1 LSRTTELI
9 IVGAGPAGLTA
20 ALYAARAGL
29 DALVLEKLGPGGQV
43 LLTDRVENYPGFPD
57 GITGPDL
64 AERISEQVKKFAI
77 QEKNG
82 EIESLVLQ
90 KGGGF
95 TIHLA
100 GNESLSARAVIIATG
115 AHFRR
120 LGVPGEEEF
129 IGKGV
134 SYCATCDGPFYR
146 DQEVVVVGGGDS
158 AVQESLF
165 LTSFVRKIYLVHR
178 RDTLRASKILQDRAL
193 SHPKIELVWDTIV
206 ERIEGG
212 VGVEGVVTKN
222 VKTGAISRLH
232 VQGVFVFIGI
242 SPNTGFLRDDIR
254 KDEYGFLI
262 TDELMRT
269 SVPGIFAAGDCRS
282 KMLRQIVT
290 ATADGAIAAYA
301 AENYLSSLS
310 LS

>member
-1 LSRTTELI
+1 MSRTTELI

-29 DALVLEKLGPGGQV
+29 DALVLEKLSPGGQI

-57 GITGPDL
+57 GISGPDL

-115 AHFRR
+115 AHYRR

-193 SHPKIELVWDTIV
+193 AHPKIEPVWDTIV

-212 VGVEGVVTKN
+212 VGVEGVVIKN

-242 SPNTGFLRDDIR
+242 SPNTGFLGDDIR

>member
-1 LSRTTELI
+1 MSRTTELI

-64 AERISEQVKKFAI
+64 AARISEQVKKFAI

>member
-1 LSRTTELI
+1 MSRTTELI
-9 IVGAGPAGLTA
+9 IVGAGPAGLTS

-29 DALVLEKLGPGGQV
+29 DVLVLEKLSPGGQV

-77 QEKNG
+77 REKNG
-82 EIESLVLQ
+82 EVESILLQ
-90 KGGGF
+90 KSGDI

-100 GNESLSARAVIIATG
+100 GGEVFSARAVVIATG
-115 AHFRR
+115 AHYRR

-165 LTSFVRKIYLVHR
+165 LTAFVKKIYLVHR
-178 RDTLRASKILQDRAL
+178 RDTLRASKILQDQAL
-193 SHPKIELVWDTIV
+193 SHPKIEPVWDTIV

-212 VGVEGVVTKN
+212 AGVEGVVTKN
-222 VKTGAISRLH
+222 VKTGALSRLD
-232 VQGVFVFIGI
+232 VQGVFVFIGM
-242 SPNTGFLRDDIR
+242 SPNTGFLGNDIR
-254 KDEYGFLI
+254 KDERGFVI
-262 TDELMRT
+262 TDEQMRA

-290 ATADGAIAAYA
+290 ATADGAIAAYS
-301 AENYLSSLS
+301 AENYLSTLS
-310 LS
+310 